1 MEAVAQLQ
9 LQVQAQWVQEALV
22 AVETVVSQSQDV
34 IKQVH
39 QIQVAEGQVA
49 LEVNLKVVLEQ

>member
-1 MEAVAQLQ
+1 EAVAQLQ
-9 LQVQAQWVQEALV
+9 LQVQTQWVQEALV

-39 QIQVAEGQVA
+39 QTQVAEGLVA
-49 LEVNLKVVLEQ
+49 LEVNLKVALEQ

>member
-9 LQVQAQWVQEALV
+9 LQVQTQWVQEALV

-39 QIQVAEGQVA
+39 QTQVAEGLVA

>member
-1 MEAVAQLQ
+1 
-9 LQVQAQWVQEALV
+9 LV
-22 AVETVVSQSQDV
+22 AVETVVSQSPDV
-34 IKQVH
+34 TKQVH

>member
-1 MEAVAQLQ
+1 LVEAVAQLQ

-39 QIQVAEGQVA
+39 QTQVAEGLVA
-49 LEVNLKVVLEQ
+49 LEVNLKVVLE